1 MKNSTLILL
10 TAMALNAAATA
21 ASNASQMSVT
31 AQKNHPQLT
40 GKQPTVA
47 RKMASFVRTK
57 LLKTVSANAK
67 KMQQTSQW
75 KPLTAKKYS
84 YLNSSWSL
92 DGTYTFT
99 YDNKGRIVKQIETE
113 GDGKILTTFEYDPI
127 VEDIPILQ
135 TESEWDETTG
145 TWEPATTE
153 GRAVIERNVDNLVT
167 KITTYVTDDDGAE
180 QNMDEVTT
188 TYYDGKNQPKTISET
203 FVDEE
208 MGTVTTTMDNIKW
221 KKTDGQIIYG
231 FNNVEYFTMGANLM
245 ESADFSMSL
254 MGFSATGKVNVTYD
268 DNNGYSINVTYKMPG
283 EQTMDMTAKR
293 VYTDEN
299 GSFDY
304 YMTNESQGVTE
315 YLKEVHTYNDK
326 GDVESIM
333 QFYGPDENNTQM
345 TYGQK
350 SIFKY
355 DGPHGEKTEE
365 VMSEYNTYVG
375 DYAPSQKAEWSDF
388 FDVATSISYPSIVTS
403 GNSIVYDLNG
413 RLIRGSTENLAK
425 GIYIVKKDGKT
436 IKIVKK

>member
-1 MKNSTLILL
+1 
-10 TAMALNAAATA
+10 MALNAAATA

-31 AQKNHPQLT
+31 AQKNQPQLT

-57 LLKTVSANAK
+57 LLKTMSANAK

-180 QNMDEVTT
+180 QNIDEVTT

-221 KKTDGQIIYG
+221 KKTD
-231 FNNVEYFTMGANLM
+231 
-245 ESADFSMSL
+245 
-254 MGFSATGKVNVTYD
+254 
-268 DNNGYSINVTYKMPG
+268 
-283 EQTMDMTAKR
+283 
-293 VYTDEN
+293 
-299 GSFDY
+299 
-304 YMTNESQGVTE
+304 
-315 YLKEVHTYNDK
+315 
-326 GDVESIM
+326 
-333 QFYGPDENNTQM
+333 
-345 TYGQK
+345 
-350 SIFKY
+350 
-355 DGPHGEKTEE
+355 
-365 VMSEYNTYVG
+365 
-375 DYAPSQKAEWSDF
+375 
-388 FDVATSISYPSIVTS
+388 
-403 GNSIVYDLNG
+403 
-413 RLIRGSTENLAK
+413 
-425 GIYIVKKDGKT
+425 
-436 IKIVKK
+436 